1 MVNCYYVKVNRRE
14 WKYPWPNGQPTD
26 WDNFPL
32 NKEQDFR
39 SFTKNKLYWKSL
51 KIGNII
57 IGHSSYISTKIKGE
71 DKFMPLPRISAIAIV
86 TREEHY
92 SDASES
98 DRVTLKKV
106 IELTPIKLT
115 KDIIKKNKLSNAEP
129 FRLGTNRYTITKLSN
144 EDFQNIVKIIEEFNP
159 SIKKELKKL

>member
-1 MVNCYYVKVNRRE
+1 
-14 WKYPWPNGQPTD
+14 
-26 WDNFPL
+26 
-32 NKEQDFR
+32 
-39 SFTKNKLYWKSL
+39 
-51 KIGNII
+51 
-57 IGHSSYISTKIKGE
+57 
-71 DKFMPLPRISAIAIV
+71 MPLPRISAIAIV